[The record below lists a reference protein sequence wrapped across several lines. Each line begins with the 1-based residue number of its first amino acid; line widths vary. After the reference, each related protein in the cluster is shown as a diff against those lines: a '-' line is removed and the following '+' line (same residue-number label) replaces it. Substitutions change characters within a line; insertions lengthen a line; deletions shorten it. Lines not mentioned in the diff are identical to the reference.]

1 MMAERTLKL
10 EIQNTDKVKTLIEL
24 LGRHFDD
31 LPNEL
36 QLSLKEVADCDT
48 FELGYD
54 QINFMINRIDKARGH
69 RLDMSGE
76 FKLIADGE
84 EIKHTNSINPIVK
97 SVTYTDYEDGNPKIK
112 GDSIVLGKCY
122 PYKMKMTYRDVTLA
136 EW

>member
-1 MMAERTLKL
+1 MAKANFKFEV
-10 EIQNTDKVKTLIEL
+10 QNVDKVKTLIEL
-24 LGRHFDD
+24 LSRHFDD

-36 QLSLKEVADCDT
+36 QLSLKEVADCDA

-54 QINFMINRIDKARGH
+54 QINLMINRIDGARGH

-76 FKLIADGE
+76 FKLIADDE

-122 PYKMKMTYRDVTLA
+122 PSKMKMTYRNVTLA